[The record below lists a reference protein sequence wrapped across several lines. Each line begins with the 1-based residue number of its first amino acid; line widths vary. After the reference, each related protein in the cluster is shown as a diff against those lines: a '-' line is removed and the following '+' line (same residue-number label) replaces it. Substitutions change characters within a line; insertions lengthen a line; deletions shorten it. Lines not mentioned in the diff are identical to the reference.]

1 MGHGL
6 PSALLVRDV
15 VTGLRMGVEREMRMA
30 EAMQKLNRVIHRSTL
45 SSNFVSLFFAQIEST
60 GDILYVN
67 AGHPPPIL
75 IHGSQAKRLQP
86 TGMILGAVS
95 DAQYRRA
102 LANFEQDGVLVLY
115 SDGVVERRHG
125 DEEFGLSRL
134 EEAVIRNREESAAAI
149 LDRIYQTV
157 TLFGAP
163 LAFEDDVTLVVIK
176 KVQLDS

>member
-1 MGHGL
+1 
-6 PSALLVRDV
+6 
-15 VTGLRMGVEREMRMA
+15 
-30 EAMQKLNRVIHRSTL
+30 
-45 SSNFVSLFFAQIEST
+45 
-60 GDILYVN
+60 VN

-95 DAQYRRA
+95 DAQFRRA
-102 LANFEQDGVLVLY
+102 SANFEQDGVLVLY

-134 EEAVIRNREESAAAI
+134 EEAVIRNREESAPAI
-149 LDRIYQTV
+149 LDRGYQAV
-157 TLFGAP
+157 TLFGEP

-176 KVQLDS
+176 RSQLDS